1 MSLRGIQSML
11 LPEPARMGTVRELRS
26 PWAVISTS
34 RGLQYFPMI
43 GGLQVG
49 EQVLIRDGI
58 LLRVGVTD
66 NVPTLEL

>member
-1 MSLRGIQSML
+1 VSLTGIRSLL
-11 LPEPARMGTVRELRS
+11 LPEPARLGTVQSIRS
-26 PWAVISTS
+26 PWAVISTA

-43 GGLQVG
+43 DGLQVG

-58 LLRVGVTD
+58 LLRVGATA